1 LEHRYK
7 AERFCRKVQGRKQ
20 DFERGF
26 GSRKRRKALKGE
38 SQECWELKEASK
50 DLRGAK
56 TVERV
61 AKPWV
66 RHF

>member
-50 DLRGAK
+50 GLRVAK

-61 AKPWV
+61 AKP
-66 RHF
+66 